1 MNSPLPPWMRPTG
14 LSRSPAMR
22 RVYLRRRIVAA
33 VVLLGIPLLIYVVAT
48 RGGGKGAG
56 ANVATGHTTTTTASR
71 ATTTTAPPQLVVA
84 ATTWSLPE
92 ALSRSVV
99 LPVNADVGV
108 FGGLT
113 TGATSGHV
121 YQIDPTSGTATL
133 MGTMPSPVHD
143 SAGAVIVGGWFVFG
157 GGAATETASVQHFTV
172 STPNHM
178 TGSVVGDLPTKRAD
192 LVTVTANSH
201 TYIVGGFDGN
211 KWLPQVLDT
220 TDGSAFN
227 TVAQLAPPVR
237 YPAAAAVNGKLYV
250 IGGELS
256 PNQADATAVQ
266 AIDLQTN
273 AVTQLGPLPTALS
286 HAAAATLNGTIY
298 VFGGRTGGHS
308 IDTIS
313 VLNTTTGQLQ
323 PVAHLPAARSDMGV
337 GVVGQTVYLVG
348 GEGDNGKPV
357 TTVFTAHLATAGGG

>member
-1 MNSPLPPWMRPTG
+1 MQ
-14 LSRSPAMR
+14 
-22 RVYLRRRIVAA
+22 RVYLRRRIVAG
-33 VVLLGIPLLIYVVAT
+33 VLVLGIPLLIVLILL
-48 RGGGKGAG
+48 RSGGNGGGGG
-56 ANVATGHTTTTTASR
+56 TNVASHTTTTAPSR

-84 ATTWSLPE
+84 AATWQLPE
-92 ALSRSVV
+92 PLSRSVV

-143 SAGAVIVGGWFVFG
+143 SAGAVIAGGWFVFG
-157 GGAATETASVQHFTV
+157 GGAATETAAVQHFTT
-172 STPNHM
+172 STPSHV
-178 TGSVVGDLPTKRAD
+178 TGSVVGNLPAKRAD
-192 LVTVTANSH
+192 LVTVTANGH
-201 TYIVGGFDGN
+201 IYLLGGFDGT

-220 TDGSAFN
+220 TDGNAFN
-227 TVAQLAPPVR
+227 TVAELAPPVR
-237 YPAAAAVNGKLYV
+237 YPAAAVLNGKLYV

-308 IDTIS
+308 IDTVS

-357 TTVFTAHLATAGGG
+357 TTVFTAKLG